1 VIGVPARPAA
11 YIREAAATEA
21 DDPGLADQRGMV
33 ISLVQDLG
41 WPVPAVYAD
50 AGQPGSQLAALGEA
64 ITAGRHDAVFA
75 THPVIIGED
84 LAQIEAFDRLCRQHG
99 VRPRF
104 HWGGGLRDPRM
115 LFVATRPDPAATC
128 LARDGLP
135 RAHPLPKT
143 ASGATLPPASHNHT

>member
-99 VRPRF
+99 CARASTGA
-104 HWGGGLRDPRM
+104 GG
-115 LFVATRPDPAATC
+115 
-128 LARDGLP
+128 
-135 RAHPLPKT
+135 
-143 ASGATLPPASHNHT
+143 

>member
-1 VIGVPARPAA
+1 MFLPAPAA
-11 YIREAAATEA
+11 YVREAAATEA

-50 AGQPGSQLAALGEA
+50 AGQPGSQLAALGVA
-64 ITAGRHDAVFA
+64 IAAGRHDAVFA

-99 VRPRF
+99 VSIC
-104 HWGGGLRDPRM
+104 GCSAVLTSPRM
-115 LFVATRPDPAATC
+115 RPSSAHLGSTPSAHMATRMSLPISPRSWTC
-128 LARDGLP
+128 P
-135 RAHPLPKT
+135 T
-143 ASGATLPPASHNHT
+143 ASGLTLTRS